1 LDPLIYFLAEYFPWW
16 GIPSILILGEIANH
30 FRRVGQKVRFIL
42 TALVCLLMVV
52 LCIAYFTNDGF
63 RNLRPAMQ
71 NLEKQYK

>member
-16 GIPSILILGEIANH
+16 GIPSILILAEMANH
-30 FRRVGQKVRFIL
+30 FRRIGHKVRFFLTVLICLIL
-42 TALVCLLMVV
+42 TV
-52 LCIAYFTNDGF
+52 LCIAYFTQDGF